1 MQATK
6 KLVLVDQ
13 FDREFKRLQ
22 RPAAAV
28 AKADH
33 SLRVSDTLRNASLA
47 DDRKVREYVGE
58 LHRYLNVDNRA
69 PTEERPAQINW
80 TSEPVPTTPS
90 RQPAA
95 SSSRPRDSTGSSTQQ
110 QQPVRKKQ
118 KQKQAKRR
126 ARGAAVPARLE
137 WAQYG
142 PQPKIV

>member
-1 MQATK
+1 MQAAK
-6 KLVLVDQ
+6 KLVLVNQ

-33 SLRVSDTLRNASLA
+33 SLRVSDTLRNTSLA

-58 LHRYLNVDNRA
+58 LLQYLNVDNRA

-110 QQPVRKKQ
+110 QQQPIRKKQ
-118 KQKQAKRR
+118 KHAKRR
-126 ARGAAVPARLE
+126 ARGAAVPARWE
-137 WAQYG
+137 WGQYG
-142 PQPKIV
+142 PRPKIA